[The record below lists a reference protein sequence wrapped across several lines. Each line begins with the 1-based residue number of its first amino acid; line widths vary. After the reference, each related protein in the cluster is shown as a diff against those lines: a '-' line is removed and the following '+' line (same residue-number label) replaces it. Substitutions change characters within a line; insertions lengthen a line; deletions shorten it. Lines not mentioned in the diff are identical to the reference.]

1 MRLLE
6 KITPNSTSMQYPQSL
21 PSPATLNESV
31 SVRNISGNE
40 IPGSDENNKSWDD
53 IIFEGRNKEYG
64 AYVVRQGYAVN
75 MATALISTLILVAGI
90 LSYSSIVS
98 FFSGEAGA
106 AQPPLRKLVYT
117 ELSAPPPIDKP
128 KPPPPQ
134 IQLPRLQKVIKFVP
148 PKVVK
153 EQIQEEVPT
162 IEEIKQNDVAATAI
176 EGPVEVTFD
185 EPVEE
190 VIVEDENELFTV
202 VEQNPEFEGGY
213 NAMMEFVKAHMKYPT
228 NARRLQIEG
237 TVYVGFIVGKDGTIR
252 DVSVLRGI
260 MTECDNEAIRVVKMM
275 PKWKPGKQNGRN
287 VNVRFTLPLKFKLG

>member
-1 MRLLE
+1 
-6 KITPNSTSMQYPQSL
+6 MQYPQSL
-21 PSPATLNESV
+21 PSPVSLSESV
-31 SVRNISGNE
+31 GVRNVSGND

-64 AYVVRQGYAVN
+64 AYVVRKGYAVN
-75 MATALISTLILVAGI
+75 MATALISTLIFVAGI

-98 FFSGEAGA
+98 LFSGDAEAV
-106 AQPPLRKLVYT
+106 QHTPRKLVYT

-162 IEEIKQNDVAATAI
+162 IEEIKQNEVAATAI

-190 VIVEDENELFTV
+190 VVVEDENELFTV

-237 TVYVGFIVGKDGTIR
+237 TVYVGFIVGKDGTIS